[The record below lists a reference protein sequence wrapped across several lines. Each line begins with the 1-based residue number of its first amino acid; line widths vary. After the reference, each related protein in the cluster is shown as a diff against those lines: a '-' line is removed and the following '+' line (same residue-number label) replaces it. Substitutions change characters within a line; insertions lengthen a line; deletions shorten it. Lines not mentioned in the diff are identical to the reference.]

1 MSTSFGDKMRG
12 VLAGAFNLSIISR
25 RFLAGGAAVVLTLG
39 LVACST
45 ARLAYNQAPNLTYWW
60 LDDHIDFT
68 SVQTPQVRSKIGA
81 FFEWHRR
88 NELPM
93 YSQRLQAWQAL
104 AQRDITPAE
113 ACTEFE
119 AIRERIDAAAERMVA
134 PMARVALQLDADQ
147 LANLQR
153 RQAKSNEEF
162 AEDHLQPDREQALD
176 ERLKKVV
183 ERSERFYG
191 ALTAEQRELL
201 RDQLRRSPWDPE
213 RTQAERLRRQAD
225 LLKTVRELQ
234 ANPAIAEQ
242 AVRGH
247 VTRISRSPTPGY
259 PEYSARLVQ
268 HGCAQFAALHN
279 STTPDQRA
287 NAVQALKG
295 YEADVVSLG
304 SRR

>member
-1 MSTSFGDKMRG
+1 MRG
-12 VLAGAFNLSIISR
+12 VLASAIKRTIIAR
-25 RFLAGGAAVVLTLG
+25 RFWVGSAAVVLTLG

-60 LDDHIDFT
+60 LDEHIDFT
-68 SVQTPQVRSKIGA
+68 SDQTPQVRSKIGA
-81 FFEWHRR
+81 FFDWHRR

-113 ACTEFE
+113 ACTEVE
-119 AIRERIDAAAERMVA
+119 AVRQRIDAAAERMVA
-134 PMARVALQLDADQ
+134 PLAKVALQLDADQ
-147 LANLQR
+147 LANLRR

-162 AEDHLQPDREQALD
+162 AKDHLQPDREQALD
-176 ERLKKVV
+176 ERLKKAV

-191 ALTAEQRELL
+191 PLTAAQRELL

-213 RTQAERLRRQAD
+213 RTQAERERRQAD
-225 LLKTVRELQ
+225 LLKTVRDLQ

-242 AVRGH
+242 AVREH
-247 VTRISRSPTPGY
+247 VARINRSPTPGY
-259 PEYSARLVQ
+259 PEYSARLIQ

-279 STTPDQRA
+279 STTPEQRA
-287 NAVQALKG
+287 NAVNALKG
-295 YEADVVSLG
+295 YEADVVSLA
-304 SRR
+304 SRD